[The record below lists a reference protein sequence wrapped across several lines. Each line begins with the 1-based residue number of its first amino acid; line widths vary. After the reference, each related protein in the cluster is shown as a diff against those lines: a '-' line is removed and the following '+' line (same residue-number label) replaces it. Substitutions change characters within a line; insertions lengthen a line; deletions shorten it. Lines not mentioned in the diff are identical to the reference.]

1 MVRDPETMLYRKC
14 IEMIKLLT
22 IYLNHFPKHE
32 KYALCTQI
40 KNSALLV
47 FELIVEGEKKYQKKS
62 SLTNLDIAHEKLR
75 MYLRLAYELGYFR
88 FKDGKESTQDGEKI
102 EMHRFL
108 AITNLNNELGK
119 MIGGWIKKSK
129 EDGTYR

>member
-1 MVRDPETMLYRKC
+1 LVRDPETMLYRKC

-62 SLTNLDIAHEKLR
+62 SLMNLDIAHEKLR

>member
-1 MVRDPETMLYRKC
+1 LVRDPETMLYRKC

>member
-62 SLTNLDIAHEKLR
+62 SLMNLDIAHEKLR

>member
-1 MVRDPETMLYRKC
+1 
-14 IEMIKLLT
+14 MIKLLT

-62 SLTNLDIAHEKLR
+62 SLMNLDIAHEKLR